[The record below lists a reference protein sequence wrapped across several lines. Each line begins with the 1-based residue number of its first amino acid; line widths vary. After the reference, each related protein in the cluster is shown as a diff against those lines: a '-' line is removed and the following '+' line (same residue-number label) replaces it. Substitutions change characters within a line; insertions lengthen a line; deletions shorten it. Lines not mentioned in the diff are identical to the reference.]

1 MKKILA
7 LIVMCLTCF
16 TLAACGLTDYIREY
30 NGTKL
35 NKLTFTTTDY
45 ISGYTVNHV
54 IDFIENT
61 YSSACYLKSDE
72 NESSLEV
79 KKTFT
84 DEEEKVFID
93 SCYSYGLF
101 DIKDY
106 YPHTHI
112 ANSDCW
118 NLTIDFE
125 DGTNKVSTGCNA
137 SPTKVFN
144 KCSTV
149 FYDLCGVRILGELPD
164 NYIDPPNI
172 SYSFEFEKSENSIVS
187 TNEIARL
194 NRGNF
199 KWNKN
204 ESLDNDYYLIN
215 EEVKDESD
223 FKSNARY
230 QLVLYTSN
238 YSYKEKFESL
248 TVKEYDYNSELTNEK
263 IIFEGGWI
271 DQIEVDIQ
279 INRIYIYELK
289 YKNGDFVQY
298 TFNTYCN

>member
-1 MKKILA
+1 MKKSVLFISL
-7 LIVMCLTCF
+7 LF
-16 TLAACGLTDYIREY
+16 ACISLSSCSSMKEY

-35 NKLTFTTTDY
+35 TKLTFTTVDY
-45 ISGYTVNHV
+45 MGGYTVDHA

-61 YSSACYLKSDE
+61 YSSAGYLKYDE
-72 NESSLEV
+72 NEPTLEV

-101 DIKDY
+101 NLKDSY
-106 YPHTHI
+106 VNNYV
-112 ANSDCW
+112 DDGGGW

-125 DGTNKVSTGCNA
+125 DGTNKVSTGSNA
-137 SPTKVFN
+137 SPTSVFN

-149 FYDLCGVRILGELPD
+149 FYDLCGTQILGKLPD

-172 SYSFEFEKSENSIVS
+172 SYSFEFEESENLIVS
-187 TNEIARL
+187 TNALARL
-194 NRGNF
+194 NRGNY

-204 ESLDNDYYLIN
+204 ESLGNDYYLIN
-215 EEVKDESD
+215 EEVKDKSD
-223 FKSNARY
+223 FKSNIKY

-238 YSYKEKFESL
+238 YRYKEKFENL
-248 TVKEYDYNSELTNEK
+248 IVKESDYNSELTNEK

-271 DQIEVDIQ
+271 NQIELDIQ
-279 INRIYIYELK
+279 INKIYIYELK

-298 TFNTYCN
+298 TFNTFCK